1 MEIPM
6 KAFALTV
13 CAALAGFASPALADL
28 QKVTSRDAFVALV
41 DGKTLTRPLVRLQ
54 VLSNGQITGK
64 GATWEISGEWAWK
77 GGYLCRSLI
86 WGGDDLG
93 YNCQEI
99 KSDGSRMRFTSD
111 RGSGDS
117 AEFSLR

>member
-1 MEIPM
+1 M
-6 KAFALTV
+6 KAFALTL
-13 CAALAGFASPALADL
+13 CAAALGLASPAFADL
-28 QKVTSRDAFVALV
+28 QQVTSRDAFVALV
-41 DGKTLTRPLVRLQ
+41 DGKTLTRPLVKLQ
-54 VLSNGQITGK
+54 VLPNGQITGK

-77 GGYLCRSLI
+77 DGFLCRSLI

-99 KSDGSRMRFTSD
+99 KSDGARVRFTSD
-111 RGSGDS
+111 KGAGDS

>member
-1 MEIPM
+1 M
-6 KAFALTV
+6 KALALSVFA
-13 CAALAGFASPALADL
+13 AFAGLASPALADL
-28 QKVTSRDAFVALV
+28 QQVTSRDAFVALV
-41 DGKTLTRPLVRLQ
+41 DDKTLTRPLVKLK

-77 GGYLCRSLI
+77 DGFLCRTLI

-99 KSDGSRMRFTSD
+99 KSDGSRVRFTSD
-111 RGSGDS
+111 KGSGDS

>member
-1 MEIPM
+1 M

-13 CAALAGFASPALADL
+13 SVCATLAGLASPALADL

-54 VLSNGQITGK
+54 VLPNGQITGK
-64 GATWEISGEWAWK
+64 GATWKISGKWVWK
-77 GGYLCRSLI
+77 DGYLCRSLN

-117 AEFSLR
+117 AEFNLR

>member
-1 MEIPM
+1 M
-6 KAFALTV
+6 KVTALTF
-13 CAALAGFASPALADL
+13 CAALIGLSTPAFAEL
-28 QKVTSRDAFVALV
+28 QPVTTRDAFVALV
-41 DGKTLTRPLVRLQ
+41 NGKTLTRPLVKLR
-54 VLSNGQITGK
+54 VLPNGQITGT

-77 GGYLCRSLI
+77 NGYMCRSLI

-111 RGSGDS
+111 EGSGDS
-117 AEFSLR
+117 AEFRLR